1 MGENVWVWGMGEG
14 GKLLYNYIQEADGYR
29 IKGLIDNSEEKQK
42 QGYGGFEVLPFAE
55 ARKYIERDD
64 LVICCC
70 SLSLYEDMK
79 NVLACALH
87 DKYKHFYEL
96 DLSDYTK
103 KTIVKGV
110 ERKLVSKI
118 CSVDDFENGNFKRI
132 IKELGYNSEP
142 IMHRKRWEWVYTIEI
157 LKSYGMLQEGKKGIG
172 FAVGTEPLPSY
183 FAGKGVDV
191 LASDLAIG
199 EGNAEAWAKS
209 GQNAGGDISL
219 LHKPGLCDKETFQR
233 KVKYRDV
240 DMNSIPPDI
249 GEYDFCWSSCA
260 IEHVGSLDLSKRFL
274 KRMLGCLKPGGIAV
288 HTTEFNLSS
297 DSSTVESGDSVIFRR
312 RDIEEMQS
320 WFTSHG
326 HIMEASFKRSGKEGN
341 CYIDIPPSK
350 GEGKPYHLTLA
361 ASGYAET
368 SFAFVV
374 QKSGG
379 R

>member
-1 MGENVWVWGMGEG
+1 MKESVWIWGMGEG
-14 GKLLYNYIQEADGYR
+14 GKLLYHFLQQSDGYR
-29 IKGLIDNSEEKQK
+29 IKGLIDNAEKRQKYGSFVVLLFSEA
-42 QGYGGFEVLPFAE
+42 VSL
-55 ARKYIERDD
+55 IEDND
-64 LVICCC
+64 IVICCC
-70 SLSLYEDMK
+70 SMFLYEGMK
-79 NVLACALH
+79 KKLDSISHN
-87 DKYKHFYEL
+87 KYRHFYDM
-96 DLSDYTK
+96 DLSHY
-103 KTIVKGV
+103 VRRVV
-110 ERKLVSKI
+110 ENGREDRLISRI
-118 CSVDDFENGNFKRI
+118 CSADDFENSNFRRI
-132 IKELGYNSEP
+132 LKELGYMNEAV
-142 IMHRKRWEWVYTIEI
+142 MQRKRWEWVYTIEI
-157 LKSYGMLQEGKKGIG
+157 LESYGMLQEGKTGLG

-199 EGNAEAWAKS
+199 KGNAEAWAKS